1 MSFGKVQ
8 GPWHGLT
15 GQNPVWF
22 LTRCL
27 NVNQVK
33 EGVAERKRAPLEKV
47 SRYEDRE
54 TEGTWHF
61 QRIACR
67 LEGLELRGSG
77 LGWNQ
82 EV

>member
-33 EGVAERKRAPLEKV
+33 EGWQKGKGAPLKG
-47 SRYEDRE
+47 SAGMKIGRRRE
-54 TEGTWHF
+54 
-61 QRIACR
+61 
-67 LEGLELRGSG
+67 RGIFR
-77 LGWNQ
+77 
-82 EV
+82 E